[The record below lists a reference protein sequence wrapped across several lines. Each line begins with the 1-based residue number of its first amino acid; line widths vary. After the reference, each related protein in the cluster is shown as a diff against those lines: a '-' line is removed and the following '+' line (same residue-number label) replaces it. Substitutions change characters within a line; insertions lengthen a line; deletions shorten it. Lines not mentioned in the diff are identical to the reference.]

1 MKIQEKI
8 LFPAILSLAAAP
20 LILNPLAATET
31 SSITSRSAYRKFKA
45 ESSLAPVLIPKGQYV
60 GELQEKWQF
69 PSDHLPIGMSFEGLG
84 IASWN
89 VMNTIYFKWVEEN
102 SQGLSRSM
110 LAQEN
115 VLLPNS
121 TLTLRE
127 KHTVD
132 QVLEMIS
139 HPTQPRSL
147 IALQECGTS
156 FLDNLESR
164 LPPHFKMILQDEKGA
179 KDQNVVLYDTRVFAL
194 EASQTPRIFS
204 EDKRGFQEL
213 TFMRLDQGTRLRIYN
228 AHLPGDP
235 AGPGRFEFGA
245 YIAESQKDGIP
256 SIAMG
261 DMNFNELE
269 MEEALR
275 KMAPGSYELLTP
287 YCTNISPNS
296 FVSKAIDHFI
306 LLNAESKGQIS
317 RPEELLIG
325 LEQTVGLLETR

>member
-1 MKIQEKI
+1 MKIKEKI
-8 LFPAILSLAAAP
+8 HYSILLPLAAAP
-20 LILNPLAATET
+20 LILNSLAASET
-31 SSITSRSAYRKFKA
+31 ASPSSKSAYRKFKA
-45 ESSLAPVLIPKGQYV
+45 ETSLAPILVPKGQYV

-121 TLTLRE
+121 PLTLRE

-132 QVLEMIS
+132 QVLEMLS
-139 HPTQPRSL
+139 HPVQPRSL
-147 IALQECGTS
+147 VALQECGAA
-156 FLDNLESR
+156 FLENLQSR
-164 LPPHFKMILQDEKGA
+164 LPPRFKLILQDENGA
-179 KDQNVVLYDTRVFAL
+179 KDQNAVIYDTRLFEL

-204 EDKRGFQEL
+204 ADTRGFQEL
-213 TFMRLDQGTRLRIYN
+213 IFKRLDQGTRLRIYN
-228 AHLPGDP
+228 AHIPGDP
-235 AGPGRFEFGA
+235 VGPARFEFGS
-245 YIAESQKDGIP
+245 YVAESQKDGIP

-269 MEEALR
+269 MDEAFR
-275 KMAPGSYELLTP
+275 KMAPGSYEIATP

-296 FVSKAIDHFI
+296 FISKAIDHFI
-306 LLNAESKGQIS
+306 LLNTESKARIS
-317 RPEELLIG
+317 RPEELLAG
-325 LEQTVGLLETR
+325 LEETVALLEKK

>member
-1 MKIQEKI
+1 MKIHDKI
-8 LFPAILSLAAAP
+8 RFSTVLSLAAAP
-20 LILNPLAATET
+20 LILNSLAAAET
-31 SSITSRSAYRKFKA
+31 SSISSRSAFRKFKA

-121 TLTLRE
+121 SLTLRE

-132 QVLEMIS
+132 QVLEMVS
-139 HPTQPRSL
+139 QPRSL
-147 IALQECGTS
+147 IALQECGTA
-156 FLDNLESR
+156 FLEELGNR
-164 LPPHFKMILQDEKGA
+164 LPSHFKMILQDMKGA
-179 KDQNVVLYDTRVFAL
+179 KDQNVVLYDTRIL
-194 EASQTPRIFS
+194 ELESSQVPRIFS

-213 TFMRLDQGTRLRIYN
+213 IFKRLDQGTRLRIYN

-235 AGPGRFEFGA
+235 AGPGRFEFGSYVA
-245 YIAESQKDGIP
+245 ASQTDGIP
-256 SIAMG
+256 TIAMG

-269 MEEALR
+269 MDEAFR
-275 KMAPGSYELLTP
+275 KMTPGSYEILTP
-287 YCTNISPNS
+287 YCTNISPNT
-296 FVSKAIDHFI
+296 FISKAIDHFI
-306 LLNAESKGQIS
+306 LLNTSDKGQIS
-317 RPEELLIG
+317 RPEELLEG
-325 LEQTVGLLETR
+325 LDEIAALLETR